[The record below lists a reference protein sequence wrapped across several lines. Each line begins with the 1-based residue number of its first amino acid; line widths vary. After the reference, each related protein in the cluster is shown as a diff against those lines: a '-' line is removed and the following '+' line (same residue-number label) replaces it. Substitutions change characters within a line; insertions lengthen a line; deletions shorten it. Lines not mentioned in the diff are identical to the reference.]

1 LCRYSQD
8 EVVAWALHCLG
19 DMVGAAPEEWLEKKG
34 EEVVVEEEEEE
45 GVLDGKVV
53 PSCDGEGRQ
62 SRRTPPPPPPSTS
75 ASVVVLQKRSVVAVA
90 TRPPPALCHPAAG
103 LYTLHAVGPI
113 S

>member
-1 LCRYSQD
+1 MCRYSQD

-19 DMVGAAPEEWLEKKG
+19 DMVGAATEKWLETKA
-34 EEVVVEEEEEE
+34 EEVEEEEEEE

-53 PSCDGEGRQ
+53 PSFDGEGRQ
-62 SRRTPPPPPPSTS
+62 SRKTPPPPPPSTS

-103 LYTLHAVGPI
+103 LYTSHAAGPI